1 MQSFT
6 FHLQIIGFSKSTRQL
21 KSLILEKREADIPFS
36 PSKSQYAKFL
46 FIAFLAP
53 FLHTDGHPLVTS
65 LFVIPAPV
73 HELKPFLQTF
83 LFISIFYRREVLC
96 SLSVPV
102 RVSCGKSG
110 RILVTRRC
118 PSPIFL
124 AVRLQVAE
132 GRVVVGTNTTYL
144 SNTVNEMFGC
154 NLKSLINWYR
164 VQYAKDVLRRGI
176 CRLKD
181 IPFVCGFASK
191 STFYASF
198 KRCEGITPNHY
209 VSTCKESCD

>member
-36 PSKSQYAKFL
+36 PSKSQYAQFL

-65 LFVIPAPV
+65 LSAIPVPV
-73 HELKPFLQTF
+73 HELKPFFQTF
-83 LFISIFYRREVLC
+83 LFISIFYRRKVLR

-118 PSPIFL
+118 PSSIFL
-124 AVRLQVAE
+124 AVRLQVA
-132 GRVVVGTNTTYL
+132 GNRVVVGTNTTYL

-181 IPFVCGFASK
+181 IP
-191 STFYASF
+191 
-198 KRCEGITPNHY
+198 GIHILQYT
-209 VSTCKESCD
+209 